1 MASVADDAAGAQRV
15 SALEAQVV
23 EVVDH
28 QYAVEH
34 CHAKQ
39 GDETHSGRDAEGQAT
54 QPQGSNAAN
63 ERQRYGGEYHQR
75 PCDTA
80 ESEEKQQQDE

>member
-1 MASVADDAAGAQRV
+1 MAAAAGNDPACRKMV
-15 SALEAQVV
+15 FAFCGKGI

-28 QYAVEH
+28 QDAVEH

-63 ERQRYGGEYHQR
+63 ERQRYGGENIAWR
-75 PCDTA
+75 TSA
-80 ESEEKQQQDE
+80 